1 MHAKQIIQY
10 LLRAT
15 TTVLLIACVA
25 VECLAQPIIPSA
37 DQDLARR
44 LASVDDLLE
53 VEDWD
58 RAIDVLESV
67 QISGDQNVIKVDNRL
82 MLRAS
87 EYARILLTRL
97 PKPALQRYRER
108 FEPRTDELWQQAD
121 LTGNVS
127 LLKTIL
133 RETFLTR
140 TAEKA
145 INRLA
150 ELALQAGDYEAA
162 HAYWLMLVPLESS
175 EALLVRYPDPDTR
188 LPDVLAKLIVTRV
201 LSAEHELAQFEL
213 SVYRERFPDAEGT
226 LAGKTGKWTDLLS
239 DLLTSS
245 TNGSPPV
252 FSIATRGQMPVD
264 VGAQRWSLPV
274 HNPEKLTSYSGLR
287 HHPVVWNQYVFWN
300 DGTAIM
306 GYNIQTGLGAWI
318 DEPPQSLEAWVRQG
332 RVYPTQVD
340 PFDFRPLRPVHG
352 ETGET
357 LSISQGRLFARL
369 GGPITGFSIDET
381 RQQPSRL
388 ICLDLKERQGQLVW
402 DFNASQLDRNLRFEG
417 SPVVKDKKLWI
428 LGRRGATPSELYLLC
443 FRAEDGHFL
452 WNRLICSN
460 SAQVP
465 EGSNYASSLGLLWN
479 SGQVYVSTELGAVA
493 AFDAIDGL
501 PVWYHT
507 YPRTTNPEKAGTTSR
522 LSAKLLIHEG
532 ILIAAPGD
540 SDRVFALEQQT
551 GETLW
556 SQPKARD
563 QQLLG
568 IAKDRVFLT
577 GNHLEARHL
586 ADGQREWQFS
596 SRAAELQG
604 QGAGVVTHDTIW
616 WPTSTEILV
625 FDTVDGRM
633 TRRIN
638 LLRNHQLQGGNLVGH
653 PSGLILA
660 NPTHM
665 TVFSPWGEK
674 PTPEP

>member
-1 MHAKQIIQY
+1 MLDKRF
-10 LLRAT
+10 LLLLFGRAVVL
-15 TTVLLIACVA
+15 VLLTSLCF
-25 VECLAQPIIPSA
+25 AQPIIPSA
-37 DQDLARR
+37 DQNFARQ
-44 LASVDDLLE
+44 LASIDDLLE

-67 QISGDQNVIKVDNRL
+67 QISGDQNVISVDDRL

-108 FEPRTDELWQQAD
+108 FEPRADELWQQVD

-145 INRLA
+145 INSLA
-150 ELALQAGDYEAA
+150 GLALQAGDYETA
-162 HAYWLMLVPLESS
+162 HAYWLMLVPSDNP
-175 EALLVRYPDPDTR
+175 EALLVRYPDPETR
-188 LPDVLAKLIVTRV
+188 LSDVLAKLIVTRI
-201 LSAEHELAQFEL
+201 LSAEYELAEFEL
-213 SVYRERFPDAEGT
+213 TVYRERYPEAEGT
-226 LAGKTGKWTDLLS
+226 LAGVTGKWTDLLS
-239 DLLTSS
+239 NLLATSTDVS
-245 TNGSPPV
+245 LPAS
-252 FSIATRGQMPVD
+252 SITTRDRMPVD
-264 VGAQRWSLPV
+264 VGAQRWSLAV
-274 HNPEKLTSYSGLR
+274 HNPEQLPSHSGLR
-287 HHPVVWNQYVFWN
+287 HHPVAWNQYVFWN
-300 DGTAIM
+300 EGSAIM
-306 GYNIQTGLGAWI
+306 GYDIQTGLGAWI
-318 DEPPQSLEAWVRQG
+318 TEPPQSLEAWARQG

-340 PFDFRPLRPVHG
+340 PFDFRPSRPVHG
-352 ETGET
+352 EIGET
-357 LSISQGRLFARL
+357 LTIHQGRLFARL
-369 GGPITGFSIDET
+369 GGPITGFSVDET

-402 DFNASQLDRNLRFEG
+402 DFNASQLDRDLRFEG
-417 SPVVKDKKLWI
+417 SPVVKDGKLWI

-465 EGSNYASSLGLLWN
+465 EGSNYASSLRLLWN
-479 SGQVYVSTELGAVA
+479 SGHVYVSTELGTVA
-493 AFDAIDGL
+493 AFDAADGL
-501 PVWYHT
+501 PVWYHI
-507 YPRTTNPEKAGTTSR
+507 YPRTANPEKAKTTGR
-522 LSAKLLIHEG
+522 LSAMILIHEG

-556 SQPKARD
+556 SQPRTSD

-568 IAKDRVFLT
+568 MAKDRVFLT
-577 GNHLEARHL
+577 GKSLEARHL
-586 ADGQREWQFS
+586 SDGQREWQFF

-604 QGAGVVTHDTIW
+604 QGSGVVTHDAVW
-616 WPTSTEILV
+616 WPTATEVLI
-625 FDTVDGRM
+625 FDTIDGQLI
-633 TRRIN
+633 RRIN
-638 LLRNHQLQGGNLVGH
+638 LLRNHQLQGGHLVGH
-653 PSGLILA
+653 PDGLILA